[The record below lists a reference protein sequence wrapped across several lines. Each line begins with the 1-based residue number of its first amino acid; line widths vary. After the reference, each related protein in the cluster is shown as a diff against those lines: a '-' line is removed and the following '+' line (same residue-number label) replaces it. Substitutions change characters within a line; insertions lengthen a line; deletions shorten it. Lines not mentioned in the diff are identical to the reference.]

1 MNEVPENERLNEIR
15 QDLITVKVLQAKV
28 KGKNGKGRERIAYS
42 NLLEILRS
50 WEEASL

>member
-1 MNEVPENERLNEIR
+1 MKQENIERVNEVR
-15 QDLITVKVLQAKV
+15 QDILAVKVLQAKV
-28 KGKNGKGRERIAYS
+28 KGKKGKGRERIAYS

>member
-1 MNEVPENERLNEIR
+1 MKQENIERVNEIR
-15 QDLITVKVLQAKV
+15 QDILAVKVLQAKV
-28 KGKNGKGRERIAYS
+28 KGKKGKGRERIAYS